1 MLGFAREL
9 WSCFSVFLNE
19 TSRSSLLRPLTFDL
33 ARCFSL
39 PSLSRTLALALS
51 PSEEN
56 RRIWEGNDPG
66 PPVVPGGQ
74 GIGLGSEPSR
84 ERVVIGVPRRRS
96 GPPCVLPKGVPQG
109 QTESG
114 GIVLAAIC
122 WATRAQRRCHPHEA
136 LYFPTFSHLLFV
148 NKLLSLSLSLSLSL
162 VSM

>member
-56 RRIWEGNDPG
+56 RRILEGNDPG

-74 GIGLGSEPSR
+74 GIGLGEWVGDWGGPEDGLVPLVCCRKACHKAKRRVGIQCSPPYAGARAPRGGVSR
-84 ERVVIGVPRRRS
+84 
-96 GPPCVLPKGVPQG
+96 K
-109 QTESG
+109 
-114 GIVLAAIC
+114 
-122 WATRAQRRCHPHEA
+122 RRCQPEEA
-136 LYFPTFSHLLFV
+136 
-148 NKLLSLSLSLSLSL
+148 
-162 VSM
+162 